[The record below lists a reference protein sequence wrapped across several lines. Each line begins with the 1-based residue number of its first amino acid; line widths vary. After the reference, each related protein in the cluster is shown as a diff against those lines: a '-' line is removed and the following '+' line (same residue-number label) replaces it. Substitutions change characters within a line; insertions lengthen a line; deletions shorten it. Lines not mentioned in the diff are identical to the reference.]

1 MTPRCVKQVTES
13 APGSDR
19 NFTIMNDP
27 RIFSIDGMH
36 CGSCVARITE
46 AVKAN
51 PSVQTV
57 TVDLAAGQMEVRA
70 EIALSDREITDLV
83 ASAGA
88 YTAQAITAA
97 TPSAPAAEPESRS
110 FWATYR
116 PLFTLVALLALV
128 PALSLGESLTAHS
141 WMRWFMAG
149 FFLSFSYFKLLDIK
163 SFADSYRMYD
173 WIAKVIPAWGLAY
186 PFVELGLG
194 LAYAADWAPSATNW
208 ITLVL
213 MLVGAGGVIQSNLQK
228 KSIRC
233 ACLGTVFNLPMSTVT
248 IVEDLSMAAMAAW
261 MIV

>member
-1 MTPRCVKQVTES
+1 
-13 APGSDR
+13 
-19 NFTIMNDP
+19 MNDH
-27 RIFSIDGMH
+27 RVFSIEGMH

-51 PSVQTV
+51 PLVHTV
-57 TVDLAAGQMEVRA
+57 TVDLAAGQMDVRA
-70 EIALSDREITDLV
+70 ESTLSDSSICQIV

-97 TPSAPAAEPESRS
+97 KPAAPAADPESRS

-128 PALSLGESLTAHS
+128 PALSLGDSLTAHG

-149 FFLSFSYFKLLDIK
+149 FFLSFSYFKLLDVK

-173 WIAKVIPAWGLAY
+173 WIAKLVPAWGLAY

-194 LAYAADWAPSATNW
+194 LAYAADWAPTATNW
-208 ITLVL
+208 TALVL

-228 KSIRC
+228 KAIRC

-248 IVEDLSMAAMAAW
+248 IVEDLTMAAMAAL
-261 MIV
+261 MLR

>member
-1 MTPRCVKQVTES
+1 
-13 APGSDR
+13 
-19 NFTIMNDP
+19 MNEP
-27 RIFSIDGMH
+27 RIFAIDGMH
-36 CGSCVARITE
+36 CGSCVARITNT
-46 AVKAN
+46 VKAN
-51 PSVQTV
+51 PSVRTV

-70 EIALSDREITDLV
+70 EDDLTDTEIIDLV

-88 YTAQAITAA
+88 YSAQAITAA
-97 TPSAPAAEPESRS
+97 KPAAPAAEPESRS

-116 PLFTLVALLALV
+116 PWFTLVALLALV
-128 PALSLGESLTAHS
+128 PALSLGDSLTAHS

-173 WIAKVIPAWGLAY
+173 WIAKLVPAWGLAY

-194 LAYAADWAPSATNW
+194 LAYAADWAPTATNW
-208 ITLVL
+208 TALVL

-228 KSIRC
+228 KAIRC

-248 IVEDLSMAAMAAW
+248 IVEDLTMAAMAAW
-261 MIV
+261 MLV

>member
-1 MTPRCVKQVTES
+1 
-13 APGSDR
+13 
-19 NFTIMNDP
+19 
-27 RIFSIDGMH
+27 
-36 CGSCVARITE
+36 
-46 AVKAN
+46 
-51 PSVQTV
+51 
-57 TVDLAAGQMEVRA
+57 MEVRA
-70 EIALSDREITDLV
+70 GDALTDREITDLV
-83 ASAGA
+83 AAAGA

-97 TPSAPAAEPESRS
+97 KPAAPAAEPASRS

-128 PALSLGESLTAHS
+128 PALSLGDSLTAHT

-149 FFLSFSYFKLLDIK
+149 FFLSFSYFKLLDVR

-173 WIAKVIPAWGLAY
+173 WIAKAVPAWGFAY

-194 LAYAADWAPSATNW
+194 LAYAADFAPTATNW
-208 ITLVL
+208 TTLAL

-261 MIV
+261 MIS

>member
-1 MTPRCVKQVTES
+1 
-13 APGSDR
+13 
-19 NFTIMNDP
+19 MNDP
-27 RIFSIDGMH
+27 RIFEIQGMH

-51 PSVQTV
+51 PSVRTV

-70 EIALSDREITDLV
+70 EASLSDASISQIV

-88 YTAQAITAA
+88 YTAQTIAVAN
-97 TPSAPAAEPESRS
+97 PSTPAAEPEPRS

-128 PALSLGESLTAHS
+128 PAVSLGESLSAHS

-173 WIAKVIPAWGLAY
+173 WIAKVVPAWGLAY

-194 LAYAADWAPSATNW
+194 LAYAADLVPTATNW

-248 IVEDLSMAAMAAW
+248 ILEDLSMAAMAAW
-261 MIV
+261 MLV